1 MGRPLPERRSRRPR
15 MDPADR
21 GAVGQHA
28 RQRRRT
34 VAPVHRGRD
43 RERRR
48 SPQGIPAGAACGGR
62 RNDLRPLSAHRR
74 GDPRRIQTISR
85 HHHQSGGQSR
95 LHLGEQPRRHD
106 RNRRRLRET
115 AGRRLVHRR
124 IRRQGRLQAHLYEGV
139 VERSPTPTAGL
150 RSSSASTTRITRS
163 AVAARA
169 SK

>member
-43 RERRR
+43 RERRQ
-48 SPQGIPAGAACGGR
+48 SSQGIPAGAARSGR

-106 RNRRRLRET
+106 RNRRRLREA

-139 VERSPTPTAGL
+139 VERSRIDADRGPRIYRRRLL
-150 RSSSASTTRITRS
+150 RLRPCSP
-163 AVAARA
+163 
-169 SK
+169 